1 METGWARNSAAWH
14 SMGSVTVRGVLL
26 CLQAALVCVASLAD
40 PPSVSCEREPRLI
53 AKLGKTVRLECGAR
67 SSITSELYLEW
78 KKDSQAL
85 NPGTSRYLRKDGD
98 RILRIRPVQMNDAGV
113 YTCIAT
119 NGFGHASCNYTVV
132 VKDEENQVYQ
142 EGKRQFKLTEN
153 VDIQRQGA
161 KPHFENLQRMQE
173 DKNMIKPKDS
183 SISLACRV
191 DGNPRPEVHW
201 LMNGQPIQE
210 VQRQN
215 KMVKLR
221 NNQAVLRLSNLSD
234 KDEGSYTCVA
244 ENTLGQVNFTYT
256 LTVVGEISAKP
267 RLIAPHPI
275 NQTVSVGD
283 SVSFHCY
290 VQSDES
296 DEKPDVEWLKRVEEG
311 EEVPNPVPYNG
322 EQFQVLQNAGRWL
335 RERLPDGSYLN
346 KLVIRNVQPSDEGM
360 FVCSATNRMGF
371 ETRKAFL
378 TIKSGSGHNPNRGQ
392 SSYNVPHSTFLDGSN
407 KPSSRDPPAEDDE
420 DSGSNLPLQIALP
433 ACAVLALILFSIFLM
448 QRNQNR
454 CRKSTPP
461 APPAPRPPVPP
472 HEREAYYYS
481 NCNQHHLH
489 QQQQAVNP
497 LLVSS
502 REKMTSP
509 PKMLVITPTPSAD
522 LTGGSSDFSSVSRTH
537 PSFNNMPH
545 YYQHNHSNYGY

>member
-1 METGWARNSAAWH
+1 
-14 SMGSVTVRGVLL
+14 MGRVTAVRGVLL
-26 CLQAALVCVASLAD
+26 CVQAALLCVASLD
-40 PPSVSCEREPRLI
+40 PPSVSCDREPRVI
-53 AKLGKTVRLECGAR
+53 GKLGKAVKLECGGR
-67 SSITSELYLEW
+67 SSSRLSDIYLEW
-78 KKDSQAL
+78 KKDGQAL
-85 NPGTSRYLRKDGD
+85 NPGTSRYLIKDTVDRSRK
-98 RILRIRPVQMNDAGV
+98 ILRIRPVQMIDAGV
-113 YTCIAT
+113 YTCTAT
-119 NGFGHASCNYTVV
+119 NGFGHDSCNYTVV
-132 VKDEENQVYQ
+132 VKDEENQVFQ
-142 EGKRQFKLTEN
+142 EGNRQFKLTEN

-161 KPHFENLQRMQE
+161 KPYFENLQKMQE
-173 DKNMIKPKDS
+173 EQKMIKPKDS
-183 SISLACRV
+183 SISLSCRV

-201 LMNGQPIQE
+201 LRNSQPLEESQ
-210 VQRQN
+210 QLN
-215 KMVKLR
+215 KMVRLR

-234 KDEGSYTCVA
+234 KDEGTYTCIA
-244 ENTLGQVNFTYT
+244 SNTLGQINFTYS

-275 NQTVSVGD
+275 NQTVSLGD

-296 DEKPDVEWLKRVEEG
+296 DEKPDVEWLKRVQDD
-311 EEVPNPVPYNG
+311 EEVPKPGPVEYNG
-322 EQFQVLQNAGRWL
+322 QKFQVLKGAGRWL

-371 ETRKAFL
+371 DTRKAFL
-378 TIKSGSGHNPNRGQ
+378 TIKSGHGLGRGQ
-392 SSYNVPHSTFLDGSN
+392 SSYNVPHSTFMDGSKN
-407 KPSSRDPPAEDDE
+407 PSSRDPPTEDDE

-461 APPAPRPPVPP
+461 APPAPRPPVPA

-502 REKMTSP
+502 REKMASP

-537 PSFNNMPH
+537 PSFNNMSH